1 MHQSYGDLFGNH
13 ISNNPLCDL
22 SDVVEN
28 TPTLQIQTRKYS
40 VERQVF
46 KDTVRVFQLLS
57 INVILFGNANR
68 S

>member
-1 MHQSYGDLFGNH
+1 MHQSYSDLFGNH

-28 TPTLQIQTRKYS
+28 PPTLQIQTRKYS
-40 VERQVF
+40 VERQVS